1 MTSVTAPVVSVVAVR
16 DDVRA
21 AVREALELADW
32 RAAVP
37 AGCHVAVKVNLGWD
51 RFVPGSITS
60 PAVVEALIGVL
71 SERAR
76 AVTLIEADQV
86 LEDIEKAFR
95 TSGMAEVCAR
105 TGAGWVNLSR
115 TPLDARVEC
124 ADNVVVR
131 AVSLPRWLREAVLVS
146 VPVMKT
152 HGKTVISGALKNQW
166 GCLDKSRHEY
176 HLVLAQA
183 IADVNVLVRPALA
196 LMDGTIGLEGDG
208 PKSGRPRIADRV
220 LCSRDLVALDTVQ
233 AAVMGFEPRV
243 VAHLAEAERRGL
255 GTASLEQIELRG
267 LSLDEARVPFRP
279 ARENAVGRVETL
291 LRRSLVRRLVFGT
304 PLFSACLWMARRYY
318 DAWTL
323 RHARR
328 CWQIA
333 RAHPVY
339 GPQWRRVG
347 PAPSPAAAAARSG
360 ARHAT

>member
-1 MTSVTAPVVSVVAVR
+1 MSEAVRAAVSVVAVR
-16 DDVRA
+16 DQIA
-21 AVREALELADW
+21 PAVREALERADW
-32 RAAVP
+32 REAVP
-37 AGCHVAVKVNLGWD
+37 AGSHVALKVNLGWD

-60 PAVVEALIGVL
+60 PAVVDAVIGVL

-76 AVTLIEADQV
+76 AVTVIEADQV
-86 LEDIEKAFR
+86 LEDIEKAFHR
-95 TSGMAEVCAR
+95 SGMAEVCAGR
-105 TGAGWVNLSR
+105 GAGWVNLSR
-115 TPLDARVEC
+115 TALDTRVEC
-124 ADNVVVR
+124 AGNVVVR
-131 AVSLPRWLREAVLVS
+131 EVSLPAWLREAVLVS
-146 VPVMKT
+146 IPVMKT

-196 LMDGTIGLEGDG
+196 LTDGTIGLEGDG
-208 PKSGRPRIADRV
+208 PKSGRPRVADRI

-233 AAVMGFEPRV
+233 AAVMGLDPRRV
-243 VAHLAEAERRGL
+243 PHLAEAARRGL
-255 GTASLEQIELRG
+255 GTASLDQIEVRG
-267 LSLDEARVPFRP
+267 LSLAEARVPFRP

-291 LRRSLVRRLVFGT
+291 LRKSAVRRLVFGT
-304 PLFSACLWMARRYY
+304 PLFAACLWMARRYY

-323 RHARR
+323 RHGRR
-328 CWQIA
+328 CWDIA

-347 PAPSPAAAAARSG
+347 PARSPASAAGCPG